1 MKTTCNF
8 ISRFIKEKTRQHLS
22 ELYINQSKQLAILSA
37 VSVKEKATEH
47 PNELYILHVYLMK
60 MILAI
65 LPEVSYALYKG
76 KLIPGEN

>member
-8 ISRFIKEKTRQHLS
+8 IIRFIKEKTRQHLC
-22 ELYINQSKQLAILSA
+22 ELYINQWKQLAILSA

-47 PNELYILHVYLMK
+47 PNELYITNENDSGYLARG
-60 MILAI
+60 I
-65 LPEVSYALYKG
+65 YALYKG